1 MENRRIGIALGS
13 GGAKGISH
21 IGVLE
26 VLEKNN
32 IKINEISGCSI
43 GAIVGGIYAAGVS
56 IEKMKEIAFSIDI
69 KKMWKLFDFTKPTSG
84 GVVKGNLVE
93 QFLDEIL
100 PVKKF
105 EDLKIPFRCVATDI
119 KEGKEVIFEKGDLIP
134 AIRASISIPGLFVP
148 YEYQGRLLVDGG
160 VVNPVPVS
168 LLKETN
174 YNIAV
179 VVEEFKIIKKL
190 SIKKAAIS
198 DKIKKIKNEKFQ
210 SIIKYLPTKTKN
222 VNEKKRY
229 GIIKILSSTLNT
241 LQEELLEVNSNRYK
255 VDAILRPDVG
265 DIATLGFYD
274 GYKSYRKGVEAAEK
288 FLSERSDLI

>member
-1 MENRRIGIALGS
+1 MENRRVGIALGS

-26 VLEKNN
+26 VLEKNK
-32 IKINEISGCSI
+32 IKIDEISGCSI

-84 GVVKGNLVE
+84 GIVKGNLVE

-229 GIIKILSSTLNT
+229 GIIKILSSTVNT

-265 DIATLGFYD
+265 DIATLGFYE

>member
-1 MENRRIGIALGS
+1 MENRRVGIALGS

-43 GAIVGGIYAAGVS
+43 GSIVGAVYAAGVS
-56 IEKMKEIAFSIDI
+56 IEKMKKIAFSIDI
-69 KKMWKLFDFTKPTSG
+69 KKMWELFDFTKPTSG
-84 GVVKGNLVE
+84 GIVKGNLVE

-105 EDLKIPFRCVATDI
+105 EDLKIPFRCVAADI
-119 KEGKEVIFEKGDLIP
+119 KKGKEVIFDKGDLIP

-148 YEYQGRLLVDGG
+148 YEYQDRLLVDGG
-160 VVNPVPVS
+160 VVNPVPVN
-168 LLKETN
+168 LLDKSD
-174 YNIAV
+174 YKIAV
-179 VVEEFKIIKKL
+179 VVQEYK
-190 SIKKAAIS
+190 
-198 DKIKKIKNEKFQ
+198 KIKKWSKRKMAIETKIKIFLNEKF
-210 SIIKYLPTKTKN
+210 SPIIKYLPDY
-222 VNEKKRY
+222 KKRNKKF
-229 GIIKILSSTLNT
+229 GIINILSSTIDIITN
-241 LQEELLEVNSNRYK
+241 EISEVNLNRYK
-255 VDAILRPDVG
+255 VDYILRPDVG

-288 FLSERSDLI
+288 FLSERSVLI

>member
-1 MENRRIGIALGS
+1 LENRRVGIALGS

-26 VLEKNN
+26 VLEKNK
-32 IKINEISGCSI
+32 IKIDEISGCSI

-84 GVVKGNLVE
+84 GIVKGNLVE

-229 GIIKILSSTLNT
+229 GIIKILSSTVNT

-265 DIATLGFYD
+265 DIATLGFYE